1 MYLVSSDYL
10 NTATSKNTPPPPP
23 QSPNPKKAGKKHN
36 SSKRPRSVKKKY
48 LSQREHDRWVAKRFA
63 ARRGRDYDKWFKVR
77 GRLHE
82 EDIERKN
89 QIKTVADFLK
99 QVLPASPS
107 VDTQTEHGPPVKPE
121 PSLPPRAIPTKRRRL
136 AYESPPAP
144 IPSTSRD
151 IVYETPTPLPHS
163 IKKDVDDDD
172 DYVSDGDLRVEPDVL
187 DYGAMNVGALASP
200 YVSPYLYESKKRSLD
215 TVYGIRREGGVF
227 MIGDSQV
234 GVDRDGN
241 IHINN
246 VEFPATKGLWELL
259 TRKRVDIKS
268 VTTADIK
275 QYKTILEMTNAHL
288 EGYKPRANI
297 HTSKGVKYK
306 EIISKLFPH
315 GPRQSGVEAALRR
328 EWITYK

>member
-1 MYLVSSDYL
+1 
-10 NTATSKNTPPPPP
+10 
-23 QSPNPKKAGKKHN
+23 
-36 SSKRPRSVKKKY
+36 
-48 LSQREHDRWVAKRFA
+48 LSQREHDRWVAKRSA

-77 GRLHE
+77 GKLHE
-82 EDIERKN
+82 ADIERKN

-99 QVLPASPS
+99 QVLPSSPS
-107 VDTQTEHGPPVKPE
+107 SDTQTEHLPPVKPQT
-121 PSLPPRAIPTKRRRL
+121 SLPPGAIPAKRRRL
-136 AYESPPAP
+136 AYETTPAP

-151 IVYETPTPLPHS
+151 VVYETPTPRPLS
-163 IKKDVDDDD
+163 IKRDVGDDD
-172 DYVSDGDLRVEPDVL
+172 DYVSDSDLRVEPDVL

-215 TVYGIRREGGVF
+215 TVYGIRREGDVF

-259 TRKRVDIKS
+259 TRKRVDKHS

-275 QYKTILEMTNAHL
+275 QYKTFLEMTNAHL

-297 HTSKGVKYK
+297 HTSKGVS
-306 EIISKLFPH
+306 IRRLFRSFSPVALDRAASKQH
-315 GPRQSGVEAALRR
+315 YVASG
-328 EWITYK
+328 